1 MTDNLDELKKQW
13 QSLSTRVDNLA
24 ETNRRLS
31 ERLAKSNVTSL
42 QESLASRIRRCAGIG
57 LVMPL
62 LAPMLYSTIG
72 LPWPICVAY
81 ALFGLMMAW
90 LSFRFARFINSE
102 RLIDLPVSDAIM
114 RASEIKSRQEHI
126 RLLGMVCAAL
136 LIASV
141 FYALPDKD
149 NTWVMAGFAAG
160 LVIGLAIGIPRAVAN
175 HRIAR
180 KLVDSLKEN
189 S

>member
-42 QESLASRIRRCAGIG
+42 QESLASRIRRWAGIE

-81 ALFGLMMAW
+81 ALFIT
-90 LSFRFARFINSE
+90 SF
-102 RLIDLPVSDAIM
+102 
-114 RASEIKSRQEHI
+114 
-126 RLLGMVCAAL
+126 
-136 LIASV
+136 

-149 NTWVMAGFAAG
+149 NTWVMDGFAAG